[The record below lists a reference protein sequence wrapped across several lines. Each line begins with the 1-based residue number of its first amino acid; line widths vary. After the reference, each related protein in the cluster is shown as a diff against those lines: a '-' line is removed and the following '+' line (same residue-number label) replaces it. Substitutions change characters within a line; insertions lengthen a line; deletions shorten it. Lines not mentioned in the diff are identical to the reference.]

1 MLNKDGLYHI
11 FVEESRELLT
21 GLEADLLE
29 LEKDLQNTELINR
42 VFRSVHTLKG
52 SSGMVEFAVL
62 TDFTHELENI
72 LARLRA
78 EELRASQKLISL
90 LLESVDILKRLIEQR
105 PDRIPESFRHEMLRN
120 TESLK
125 RYQGIDIPS
134 ENTPKR
140 PVETKDGFNEKYINI
155 VLKFRPDI
163 YSSGTDP
170 LLLLKELSEQG
181 EIVRVRCDMEGI
193 PAIDRIQHD
202 KFYLSWELVLRTAKP
217 LSAIENIFIFVRDD
231 NTISLEDIS
240 SRFKEGV
247 DLLYADKKL
256 GEILEE
262 EGLIDQHDLDNA
274 IKEQKRSGEI
284 LIEQKKVDSG
294 VLDEVLRRQQRS
306 KELTQTSTLRVDTGK
321 LDKLVNLV
329 GEMVIGVARMAQL
342 IQSSTLSHN
351 RDLNDTLDQLE
362 RISRDVQE
370 QVMRVRMIPIEATF
384 RRFQRVVRD
393 IANDLGKKIN
403 LYLSGTETELDKT
416 VIERIDDPLK
426 HLIRNSVDHGIEQPE
441 ERLKRGKPVEGSV
454 WLRAYQ
460 QEGKII
466 VEVEDDGY
474 GIDKERILRKAVELG
489 IVPKGAEVPEQ
500 ELYGFLFLPGFS
512 TAKKVTELS
521 GRGVGLDVVKRNI
534 ESLRGSIEVY
544 SEKGNGTLFRIKLPL
559 TLAIIDG
566 MRVAVG
572 SEILTI
578 PLLSII
584 EAVRPGLDSIKTI
597 EGKGELM
604 EFRGE
609 YLPLIRLYELLGFET
624 AVTDPEEAI
633 VIIIEASTRRMALMV
648 DDVIGQHQAVIKSLD
663 TNYRR
668 IEGTSGATILGDGR
682 VSIILDVH
690 GIESLAFGKRR
701 AKEGVV

>member
-29 LEKDLQNTELINR
+29 LEKDLQNAETINR

-52 SSGMVEFAVL
+52 SSGMVEFSVL
-62 TDFTHELENI
+62 TDFTHEFENV
-72 LARLRA
+72 LSRVRSG
-78 EELRASQKLISL
+78 ELRATQKLISIF
-90 LLESVDILKRLIEQR
+90 LEAVDLGKRLLDQR
-105 PDRIPESFRHEMLRN
+105 PDRVPEALRL
-120 TESLK
+120 EASRVAEGLK
-125 RYQGIDIPS
+125 RYQGIEAPG
-134 ENTPKR
+134 ENAAKKGPD
-140 PVETKDGFNEKYINI
+140 PKDGFNEKYINI

-163 YSSGTDP
+163 YRSGTDP
-170 LLLLKELSEQG
+170 LMLLKELAEQG
-181 EIVRVRCDMEGI
+181 EIVRVRCDVGSL
-193 PAIDRIQHD
+193 PPLDQIQHD
-202 KFYLSWELVLRTAKP
+202 KFYLSWELVLKTSKP
-217 LSAIENIFIFVRDD
+217 LSAVENIFIFVRDE
-231 NTISLEDIS
+231 NTIMLEDIS
-240 SRFKEGV
+240 GRFKEGV
-247 DLLYADKKL
+247 DLQYADKKL

-262 EGLIDQHDLDNA
+262 EGIIGQQELEEA
-274 IKEQKRSGEI
+274 IRGQKRAGEI
-284 LIEQKKVDSG
+284 LLEKNKVDSE
-294 VLDEVLRRQQRS
+294 VLDGVLRRQQRS
-306 KELTQTSTLRVDTGK
+306 KELSQTSTLRVDTGK

-329 GEMVIGVARMAQL
+329 GEMVIGVARMNQIL
-342 IQSSTLSHN
+342 QSSALSHN

-393 IANDLGKKIN
+393 IANDLDKKIN
-403 LYLSGTETELDKT
+403 LYMSGTETELDKT

-426 HLIRNSVDHGIEQPE
+426 HLIRNAVDHGIERPE

-466 VEVEDDGY
+466 VEVEDDGH
-474 GIDKERILRKAVELG
+474 GIDRDRILRKAVEAGL
-489 IVPKGAEVPEQ
+489 IAKGTDLPAQ
-500 ELYGFLFLPGFS
+500 ELYGMLFLPGFS

-534 ESLRGSIEVY
+534 EALRGSIEVY
-544 SEKGNGTLFRIKLPL
+544 SEKDNGTLFRIKLPL

-572 SEILTI
+572 TEILTL

-584 EAVRPGLDSIKTI
+584 EAVRPGPDSIKTI

-633 VIIIEASTRRMALMV
+633 VIILEASTRKIALMV

-690 GIESLAFGKRR
+690 GIETLAFGRR
-701 AKEGVV
+701 RVREGTA